1 MALCWATPRLS
12 GLPPAPSGE
21 TRLPFC
27 HAAGLCTID
36 GPVSR
41 CLQGPAIGTASVWAG
56 CGARLYASSL
66 AHSLLHASR
75 AVSHTHAAPRAARS
89 LVSTWAPPTRVW
101 RLWRARRVAEAGFWP
116 ATPGG
121 CARPACALTRS
132 VPPPQSAKVIENAE
146 GARTTPSM
154 VAFTDKGER
163 LVGMPAKRQARR
175 ASPPSASDTRRS

>member
-1 MALCWATPRLS
+1 MGCRPRLQVRLACPSATPQ
-12 GLPPAPSGE
+12 GCAPPTAPCRGACKGPRSA
-21 TRLPFC
+21 RP
-27 HAAGLCTID
+27 LC
-36 GPVSR
+36 GQGVAPVS
-41 CLQGPAIGTASVWAG
+41 S
-56 CGARLYASSL
+56 ASSL

-75 AVSHTHAAPRAARS
+75 AVPHTHAAPRAARS